1 MGRNYNNSGYIH
13 IYWIARS
20 KLLQGTIVV
29 VVLEPRWISKS
40 RQSGRLDY
48 LGHSTPAWGRMNNPD
63 INGKTRVKLWHME
76 QDILIYRWFVFL
88 YAEVC
93 ESFLIWTLFCFEL
106 DLVQWTEA
114 WLMGDCLMFISIKG
128 QWSGDAHS
136 RTAPGPWTWIEAGL
150 AMPAAFL
157 KCSLH
162 RMAFW
167 IYLFYV
173 VLENYLVVC
182 IPHKWCLLKNILDL
196 LYI

>member
-1 MGRNYNNSGYIH
+1 MTFFRRAEI
-13 IYWIARS
+13 
-20 KLLQGTIVV
+20 T
-29 VVLEPRWISKS
+29 ISKS

-48 LGHSTPAWGRMNNPD
+48 LGHSTPAWGKMNNPD
-63 INGKTRVKLWHME
+63 INKNQSETVAHGTGHSNLQVIRFSLRRGLWELPH
-76 QDILIYRWFVFL
+76 LNPFL
-88 YAEVC
+88 
-93 ESFLIWTLFCFEL
+93 LWT

-114 WLMGDCLMFISIKG
+114 WIMGDCLMFISIKG

-173 VLENYLVVC
+173 VLENYFLTNDAC
-182 IPHKWCLLKNILDL
+182 
-196 LYI
+196 